1 MRCAAGGT
9 KVAPMTDVAPAPAA
23 QLERSRIRRMRA
35 AHSYWAVLGAIFVTF
50 FLAALLPDAPWA
62 TSLIVLA
69 QSATLL
75 TVIWTAGWAMT
86 ERIVP
91 FAIAVVA
98 AAAAAVNLF
107 WQDQALTVVL
117 GVAAGLLS
125 VTIAVAIAAGA
136 VAQNEVNSRSVA
148 GAICVYMLI
157 GLLFMWLFSVLAV
170 LGHGPFFAQGTD
182 GTRPI
187 RVYFSYTTL
196 ATLGYGD
203 YTPAKNLGRSLAVL
217 EALIG
222 QLYLVTVVAVVV
234 TRLGRPGRRA
244 IATNKESENDGPQT

>member
-1 MRCAAGGT
+1 MS
-9 KVAPMTDVAPAPAA
+9 DVASVR
-23 QLERSRIRRMRA
+23 LDRSRIRRMRA

-50 FLAALLPDAPWA
+50 FLAALLPDARWA
-62 TSLIVLA
+62 SSLIVLA

-75 TVIWTAGWAMT
+75 IVIWTAGWAMT
-86 ERIVP
+86 ERTFP
-91 FAIAVVA
+91 FAIATIAGTA
-98 AAAAAVNLF
+98 AAINLF
-107 WQDQALTVVL
+107 WQGDALTAAL
-117 GVAAGLLS
+117 GIAAGVLS
-125 VTIAVAIAAGA
+125 IAIAVAIARGA

-148 GAICVYMLI
+148 GAICVYMLF
-157 GLLFMWLFSVLAV
+157 GMLFMWVFSVLAV

-182 GTRPI
+182 GTRSV
-187 RVYFSYTTL
+187 RLYFSYTTL

-203 YTPAKNLGRSLAVL
+203 FTPAGNLGRSLAVL

-244 IATNKESENDGPQT
+244 TATNKESENDGPQT